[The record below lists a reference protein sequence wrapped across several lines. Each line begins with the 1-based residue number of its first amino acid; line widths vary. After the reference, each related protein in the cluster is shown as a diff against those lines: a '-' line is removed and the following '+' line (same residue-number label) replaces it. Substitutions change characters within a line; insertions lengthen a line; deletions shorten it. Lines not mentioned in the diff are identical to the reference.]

1 MRTNLVDGLIIGLGI
16 SVFVLS
22 ARWLFGDTLILWQI
36 AVIGIG
42 AVVLAGLQM
51 VIERIRAARA
61 HRQTMVDPAPD
72 DTTVLHSPRMAWN
85 ADPPPSS
92 DQAPSAE
99 ELVVAISEPP
109 PAAEPDSPPAAEP
122 LVPPTQI
129 LPEATAEHSQEKM
142 V

>member
-42 AVVLAGLQM
+42 AIVLAGLQM

-61 HRQTMVDPAPD
+61 DRQTMVDPTPD

-85 ADPPPSS
+85 PDPPPSS
-92 DQAPSAE
+92 DPAPSA
-99 ELVVAISEPP
+99 AEPP
-109 PAAEPDSPPAAEP
+109 PTEEP
-122 LVPPTQI
+122 LVPPTPI